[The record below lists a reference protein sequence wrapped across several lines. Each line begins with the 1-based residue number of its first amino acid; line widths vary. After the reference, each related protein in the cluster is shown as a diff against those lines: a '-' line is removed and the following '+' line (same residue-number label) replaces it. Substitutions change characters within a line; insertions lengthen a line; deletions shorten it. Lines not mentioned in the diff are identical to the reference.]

1 MRFLVIGAG
10 PSGLVAA
17 KVLLQAD
24 PTNEVWVPFLLGSFV
39 ARAWQVLLDAWQRR
53 DRILASPYRHTLGL
67 KMKRWSSSSAGRRL
81 AARM

>member
-39 ARAWQVLLDAWQRR
+39 ARAWQVLLDAWQ
-53 DRILASPYRHTLGL
+53 
-67 KMKRWSSSSAGRRL
+67 
-81 AARM
+81 AA